1 MEIEREQMKILV
13 LGAGAVGKTC
23 LTLQYVRNEFV
34 CGYTPTIEEVY
45 ETPTKVEDSLY
56 LLQILDTAGTDECGI
71 MREQFY
77 HQCDGY
83 LLVFSVTDRFSLQEI
98 KEMQNEIK
106 RQTRRSIPFLVVGN
120 KMDLSDSRK
129 ISSDEGETIASVLG
143 GDYIETSAKFHINVD
158 RVFHTLVRKIQQNNK
173 VAEKKTH
180 KKGKKKGR
188 EQGKCSIL

>member
-1 MEIEREQMKILV
+1 METNREALKILV

-23 LTLQYVRNEFV
+23 LTLQFVRNEFV

-45 ETPTKVEDSLY
+45 ETPAKVEDSLY
-56 LLQILDTAGTDECGI
+56 LLQILDTAGTEECSI
-71 MREQFY
+71 IREQFY

-98 KEMQNEIK
+98 KEMQNEIR

-129 ISSDEGETIASVLG
+129 VSHGEGETVASVLG
-143 GDYIETSAKFHINVD
+143 ADYIETSAKFHINVD

-173 VAEKKTH
+173 AASKKSS
-180 KKGKKKGR
+180 KRGKKDKV
-188 EQGKCSIL
+188 QSKCSIL